1 MGGAGLANA
10 ACSRQMRGVRVDGGE
25 VQCKP
30 KKSGRARALHLRTEQ
45 YLQPWKPGSLVSVQ
59 QGCG

>member
-1 MGGAGLANA
+1 MGGAGL
-10 ACSRQMRGVRVDGGE
+10 ACSRQMRGVRVEGGE

-45 YLQPWKPGSLVSVQ
+45 YLQPRKPGSLVNVQ
-59 QGCG
+59 QGCGQ